1 MLHAPDKA
9 QGFRPLDLMTAAAD
23 SHAHTGKGALMA
35 DPPMLPPPAGFGLGT
50 RVQAVPFQRSIKVFA
65 LRLNTPP
72 VWPRL

>member
-1 MLHAPDKA
+1 
-9 QGFRPLDLMTAAAD
+9 
-23 SHAHTGKGALMA
+23 MA

-50 RVQAVPFQRSIKVFA
+50 RFHTVPVQRSIKVFA